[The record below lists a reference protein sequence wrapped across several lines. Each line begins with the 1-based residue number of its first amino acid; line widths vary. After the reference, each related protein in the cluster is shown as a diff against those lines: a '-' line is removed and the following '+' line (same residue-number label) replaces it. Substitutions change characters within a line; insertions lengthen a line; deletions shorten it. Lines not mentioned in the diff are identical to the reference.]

1 MIEWLSSTSEKIAAA
16 DKRLPVIIPVGL
28 VEAHGP
34 HLPLSVDIACA
45 EYFARRAAQETGAIL
60 APGLAYGFADSSGFA
75 VRELASQVMT
85 SLNKS

>member
-34 HLPLSVDIACA
+34 HLP
-45 EYFARRAAQETGAIL
+45 
-60 APGLAYGFADSSGFA
+60 
-75 VRELASQVMT
+75 
-85 SLNKS
+85 